1 MSAPH
6 TPSFP
11 RAPAMSSSRRL
22 SVRRAS
28 MAAASLIVLCG
39 TGAALADSVT
49 PSPVSE
55 APATLRPLPA
65 GPDDLVLRGEAARR
79 SFSVALSSPE
89 VDAIRQLQIGLS
101 HSVVL
106 LPEAS
111 FLKVSI
117 NGHPLDA
124 VPLTA
129 GSAAARVSLDV
140 PAGLLRQG
148 ANAVDIET
156 TMRHRVDCSI
166 GATYELWTRLDPVR
180 TGFVTTGTA
189 RVPVATLADLGQT
202 SLAADGTTRI
212 HLVSASASDAAALD
226 RAAALIDALVIQAHL
241 PRPIVDIGP
250 AAGQDTGFDV
260 ILDDG
265 IVEAS
270 SIEGRDGGLGFVRDA
285 ATGRLGV
292 VLMGHDEA
300 ERVAALA
307 EITGRPVSPAP
318 ARNHEVT
325 LEGATHL
332 ALADLD
338 VRTGDFA
345 GRHGESAFGLTLPA
359 DFFPG
364 DYDQARLS
372 LDGRY
377 AAGFDASSALALRV
391 NGSLAATAP
400 LSSPG
405 GGVLRQQALNVPLS
419 FFHPGRNEVVL
430 ESTATRPEDRDCGA
444 RPNGTE
450 ARLDLSPQS
459 ALVFP
464 AFARLG
470 TAPQLAAPLASPGA
484 AALPPVPVYLGPEG
498 QETAG
503 AALTVLASKA
513 AAGTPIAHPA
523 IRFAMPT
530 PTDAPGLVV
539 ASWTS
544 LPVRL
549 ALAVA
554 DTMTARSAD
563 WPVPPVPVEVRSG
576 ARPRSLADAIH
587 EVGAMPAV
595 AEALQNIR
603 TFGRDIRRL
612 APAGAV
618 TRSAAAARLPVSA
631 HTLLFAAAAA
641 DLPHG
646 PASAIPGFSADARQW
661 LLVTAPSAALV
672 ESGTARFIAE
682 GRWPTLQ
689 GRAVSFDPDSRALAS
704 VAADHVTYLLP
715 DHVVLS
721 DLRPVLGGLVS
732 DNIEAAVAVIMLL
745 IAVLG
750 LSTHGLVRRPGAK

>member
-1 MSAPH
+1 
-6 TPSFP
+6 
-11 RAPAMSSSRRL
+11 MSSSRRL

-39 TGAALADSVT
+39 TGAALADPGA
-49 PSPVSE
+49 PSPVSD

-79 SFSVALSSPE
+79 SFSVALSGTE

-106 LPEAS
+106 LPDAS
-111 FLKVSI
+111 VLKVSI

-124 VPLTA
+124 VPLNA
-129 GSAAARVSLDV
+129 GSAATRVTLDV
-140 PAGLLRQG
+140 PAGLLMQG
-148 ANAVDIET
+148 ANAIDIET

-180 TGFVTTGTA
+180 TGFVTTGA
-189 RVPVATLADLGQT
+189 APAPVATLADLGQT

-212 HLVSASASDAAALD
+212 HLVSAAAADAAALN
-226 RAAALIDALVIQAHL
+226 RAAALIDALVTQAHL
-241 PRPIVDIGP
+241 PRPVVDIGP
-250 AAGQDTGFDV
+250 EAGQGAGFDV
-260 ILDDG
+260 ILDDSAVQAG
-265 IVEAS
+265 

-307 EITGRPVSPAP
+307 EITGRPATPAP
-318 ARNHEVT
+318 ARSHEVS
-325 LEGATHL
+325 LEGAAHL
-332 ALADLD
+332 TLADLD

-372 LDGRY
+372 IDGRY
-377 AAGFDASSALALRV
+377 AAGLDASSALAVRV
-391 NGSLAATAP
+391 NGSLAATVP
-400 LSSPG
+400 LSSSG
-405 GGVLRQQALNVPLS
+405 GGVLRQQAMNVPLR

-430 ESTATRPEDRDCGA
+430 ESRATRPDDRECGA
-444 RPNGTE
+444 RPSGSE
-450 ARLDLSPQS
+450 ARLDLSPGS
-459 ALVFP
+459 DFAFP

-470 TAPQLAAPLASPGA
+470 TAPQLAAPLASPGGA
-484 AALPPVPVYLGPEG
+484 AVPPVPVYLGPEG
-498 QETAG
+498 KEMGGT
-503 AALTVLASKA
+503 ALTVLANKA

-530 PTDAPGLVV
+530 QTDAPGLVV
-539 ASWTS
+539 AAWNS
-544 LPVRL
+544 LPPRL
-549 ALAVA
+549 ALSVA
-554 DTMTARSAD
+554 DTMTAKSAD
-563 WPVPPVPVEVRSG
+563 WPFPRAPVEVRSG
-576 ARPRSLADAIH
+576 AKLRSLADAIQD
-587 EVGAMPAV
+587 VAAMPAV

-603 TFGRDIRRL
+603 TFGGDVRRL
-612 APAGAV
+612 LPAGAP
-618 TRSAAAARLPVSA
+618 TRSAGAARLPVSA
-631 HTLLFAAAAA
+631 HTLLFATAAA
-641 DLPHG
+641 DLPQG
-646 PASAIPGFSADARQW
+646 RASAIPGFSADARQW
-661 LLVTAPSAALV
+661 QLVTAPSATLI
-672 ESGTARFIAE
+672 ESGTARFVAE
-682 GRWPTLQ
+682 DRWPSLQ

-704 VAADHVTYLLP
+704 IAADHITYLLP
-715 DHVVLS
+715 DHVALS

-732 DNIEAAVAVIMLL
+732 DNIEAAAVVIMLL